1 MASNCLQALLVG
13 LPRPFNHGCHTVP
26 NFIAY
31 VGCMIRPLK
40 FAGRLGITGIEF
52 VSDESNTIF
61 DDFDLL
67 ARIGAVVG
75 GRSPER

>member
-1 MASNCLQALLVG
+1 
-13 LPRPFNHGCHTVP
+13 
-26 NFIAY
+26 
-31 VGCMIRPLK
+31 MIRPLK